1 MRRVALFNENSQ
13 IKPFSVFMVNSRLLF
28 LVVMIVP
35 MWWVFLLL
43 FFATIISNEQS
54 GSQHRLVGSLCW
66 KTMEKTAKL
75 LLENGCCFEM
85 SRYPQRLRG
94 AKIRHDLL

>member
-13 IKPFSVFMVNSRLLF
+13 IKPFSVFMVNSRILF
-28 LVVMIVP
+28 LVVMMVP
-35 MWWVFLLL
+35 MWWF

-54 GSQHRLVGSLCW
+54 GSQHRLVGSYCW

-75 LLENGCCFEM
+75 QLENGSTE
-85 SRYPQRLRG
+85 
-94 AKIRHDLL
+94 